1 MNTPKP
7 HASRR
12 RPRDFKTRIA
22 FYGERC
28 ESALTAAREADAAG
42 DKLTASERLAMASY
56 WSGRAFGEACA

>member
-7 HASRR
+7 HACRR

-28 ESALTAAREADAAG
+28 ESALIAACEADATD
-42 DKLTASERLAMASY
+42 DKLTASERRAMAAY